1 MIVKT
6 YYQDGRTDTLD
17 TANLTDASMYRGNVV
32 TNWSLDLSGAMR
44 EGGMLLLSMR
54 WYPAPGQ
61 DAPAGPEG
69 LPIARRRDGL
79 CVVIA
84 DSEDV
89 PQLSMVTVDGELAL
103 LRVGDDIV
111 GCNRLAWASRIADG
125 LPAQAVSAYRTL
137 SMLMS
142 DSTDGIDIEAEVC
155 RLMGFDTATYALME
169 DLSEVADADK
179 EDADSR
185 FSENPLA

>member
-6 YYQDGRTDTLD
+6 YYQDGRTGAFD
-17 TANLTDASMYRGNVV
+17 TANLTDASMYRGNVI
-32 TNWSLDLSGAMR
+32 TNWSLDLSGAMS

-79 CVVIA
+79 CIVVA

-103 LRVGDDIV
+103 LRVGDGLVD
-111 GCNRLAWASRIADG
+111 CNRLAWASRIADG
-125 LPAQAVSAYRTL
+125 LPAQAVSAHRTL
-137 SMLMS
+137 SMLMGN
-142 DSTDGIDIEAEVC
+142 DTDGIDVEAEVC
-155 RLMGFDTATYALME
+155 RLTGFDPATYALME
-169 DLSEVADADK
+169 DLSEMTDADK

-185 FSENPLA
+185 LSEDPPT